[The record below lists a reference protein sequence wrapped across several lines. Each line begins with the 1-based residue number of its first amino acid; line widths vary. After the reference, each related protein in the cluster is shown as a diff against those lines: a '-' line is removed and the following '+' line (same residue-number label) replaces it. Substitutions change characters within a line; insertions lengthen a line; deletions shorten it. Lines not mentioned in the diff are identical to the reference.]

1 MMNSSKLLTILSIYR
16 RGLGGFYLKRKGYLQ
31 IYQYVAVNQLILILS
46 KTNGLE

>member
-1 MMNSSKLLTILSIYR
+1 MNASRLLTSLSKK
-16 RGLGGFYLKRKGYLQ
+16 GLRGFYLKRKGYLQ